1 MAVGTREIRRSNA
14 GACTRMYLHMM
25 CLPGTAVAGSITSMT
40 RRGTRLTTGQDR
52 GWLSPCVCNTL
63 RMVTRAVT
71 QLYDDVLRP
80 SGLRVT
86 QFSILAAIARMG
98 EANLRVLEDT
108 LAIDQTTLTRSLNLL
123 ERDGVIER
131 ASHPDGRIKAMRL
144 TSKGRGVLRVARP
157 LWARAQDKV
166 LHEWG
171 TKAWTDAQRRL
182 AHLLYVAVKGR
193 GPSRGR
199 RRVQRRR
206 APRRRSL

>member
-1 MAVGTREIRRSNA
+1 MV
-14 GACTRMYLHMM
+14 
-25 CLPGTAVAGSITSMT
+25 CLPGTTVAGSMTSMT

-52 GWLSPCVCNTL
+52 GWRSPCVCNTL

-98 EANLRVLEDT
+98 EANLKVLEDM

-131 ASHPDGRIKAMRL
+131 ASHPDGRIKAVRL
-144 TSKGRGVLRVARP
+144 TAKGRRALGIAPP
-157 LWARAQDKV
+157 LWAQAQDKI
-166 LHEWG
+166 LRELG
-171 TKAWTDAQRRL
+171 PRAWADAQRRL
-182 AHLLYVAVKGR
+182 THLFHVAVRKPTAGAETKAR
-193 GPSRGR
+193 AAE
-199 RRVQRRR
+199 QR
-206 APRRRSL
+206 AEKNESHDADASG